1 MPYRL
6 AVTGADV
13 APDGTTTFG
22 DIGLDRLPGVEWRAL
37 PAEKRRV
44 DAEDV
49 GDCDAVLILGAE
61 RFDAAS
67 IPQGG
72 RLRHVARFGAGFDS
86 VDTVACEAAG
96 ITVTNTPDAVR
107 RPVAEAALTLI
118 LALAHNLRIK
128 DGLVRSGRWNERARW
143 RGRGVTGRTVGI
155 VGFGGIGQETA
166 RLAGALGIDVV
177 AWNRTPRPDDAE
189 RLGVRMLPLD
199 ELLAVSDYVVVAVAA
214 NDGTR
219 HLIGERELSLLRP
232 TSFLVNVARGSVIDE
247 EALVEALG
255 AGRIAGAGL
264 DVFAEEPLPADHPLT
279 ELDGVILAPH
289 SLCWTDEFTDA
300 VSASVREAVLDVR
313 EGRAPR
319 HAVTAP

>member
-13 APDGTTTFG
+13 APDGSTTFG
-22 DIGLDRLPGVEWRAL
+22 DIGLDRLPGVEWHAL
-37 PAEKRRV
+37 PAGKRRI
-44 DAEDV
+44 DAADV
-49 GDCDAVLILGAE
+49 ADCDAVLILGAE

-86 VDTVACEAAG
+86 VDTSACEAAG

-128 DGLVRSGRWNERARW
+128 DGLVRSGRWSERANW
-143 RGRGVTGRTVGI
+143 RGRGVTGRTVGV

-166 RLAGALGIDVV
+166 RLVTALGIDVV

-199 ELLAVSDYVVVAVAA
+199 ELLAASDYVVVAVAA

-219 HLIGERELSLLRP
+219 HLIGQRELSLLRP

-247 EALVEALG
+247 GALVEALD

-279 ELDGVILAPH
+279 GLDGVILAPH

-313 EGRAPR
+313 DGRAPR